1 MARRENESDETLYA
15 RERLSL
21 FCETSSSFSI
31 NSLFRFFSTQFFL
44 LSLVALSS
52 FLMVFTS
59 LEEEEEGLDAFE
71 SERWKETFL
80 SLSLSLSLWT
90 MGTGFL

>member
-1 MARRENESDETLYA
+1 
-15 RERLSL
+15 
-21 FCETSSSFSI
+21 
-31 NSLFRFFSTQFFL
+31 
-44 LSLVALSS
+44 
-52 FLMVFTS
+52 MVFTS